1 MRSEQ
6 AFKNMVANLFLQVI
20 VFASGIILPRFFL
33 EAYGSNIN
41 GMITSIN
48 QFLAYLGLAEAGV
61 GTASVVALY
70 APLAN
75 NNTKEVN
82 GVLSAARRFY
92 NRSGMLFLGLVGVLT
107 VVYPFMISG
116 QLDNTLVRSMI
127 LVLASSTLVDYF
139 FLGKYRVLLTANQE
153 GYIVALIQSAGTL
166 VEYGFIHCTDLS
178 GGKCIMG
185 KGSCHRGVY
194 AATFLGKALCKETLS
209 RT

>member
-1 MRSEQ
+1 M
-6 AFKNMVANLFLQVI
+6 
-20 VFASGIILPRFFL
+20 
-33 EAYGSNIN
+33 
-41 GMITSIN
+41 
-48 QFLAYLGLAEAGV
+48 
-61 GTASVVALY
+61 
-70 APLAN
+70 AN

-116 QLDNTLVRSMI
+116 QLDNTLSAGEQYTCG
-127 LVLASSTLVDYF
+127 L
-139 FLGKYRVLLTANQE
+139 FLFGK
-153 GYIVALIQSAGTL
+153 IQSIADSKPRGL
-166 VEYGFIHCTDLS
+166 YSGSDSVSRNACEYGFIHCTDLS